1 MAQFFYDLSI
11 CKPNKWP
18 YGFQDVE
25 LPEKSSVAPSAK
37 GHLLSGFAAASTYR
51 FNSIDQVSNDSDVL
65 YVGTNDLMKQTV
77 AFANSGPVCIF
88 ARGSGPLAGTGRP
101 PTCYYATVNSLTDG
115 IGRTLR
121 IYKLVATDDSTQIGV
136 LENAFPVADMDQSK
150 LIAVRLNC
158 TGSLIRAKVWDF
170 SQPEPTAWGIT
181 VTDTAIASGRP
192 GMVYSLRE
200 GLTRRVSFSFGT
212 NGDSAPSSYPG
223 GNRVVAGTLLKPDG
237 SPADGYIVR
246 CYHRAT
252 GIMLGEVLSN
262 AIGAFNFSLP
272 ISQSEKVYCV
282 GVDQLGNTWNA
293 PIKDLIAP
301 VSP

>member
-25 LPEKSSVAPSAK
+25 LPEKSSVAPSANR
-37 GHLLSGFAAASTYR
+37 HMLSAFAAASPHR
-51 FNSIDQVSNDSDVL
+51 ANSIRQVSNDSDVL

-121 IYKLVATDDSTQIGV
+121 IYKVTATDDSTQIGV

-181 VTDTAIASGRP
+181 VKDTAIASGRP

-237 SPADGYIVR
+237 SPADGYLVR

>member
-18 YGFQDVE
+18 YGFQDVK
-25 LPEKSSVAPSAK
+25 LPEKCSVAPGAK
-37 GHLLSGFAAASTYR
+37 GQLLSGFVNAANYT
-51 FNSIDQVSNDSDVL
+51 FNSIDQVSNDCDVL
-65 YVGTNDLMKQTV
+65 YVGTNDLIKQTV
-77 AFANSGPVCIF
+77 SFINSGPVCIF
-88 ARGSGPLAGTGRP
+88 ARGSGPLTGSGRP
-101 PTCYYATVNSLTDG
+101 LTCYYVAVNSAVGD

-121 IYKLVATDDSTQIGV
+121 ILKNTDTDDSIQIGI

-181 VTDTAIASGRP
+181 LTDTTIASGRP
-192 GMVYSLRE
+192 GMIYSLRE

-212 NGDSAPSSYPG
+212 NGDSATSSYPG

-252 GIMLGEVLSN
+252 GIMIGEVLSN

-301 VSP
+301 ISP